1 MNGHTDKEKYR
12 KLNPFLQSSV
22 GENVI
27 WGADAHDFCD
37 VESIN
42 EHAFKA
48 LINDIESVDGDGKTR
63 ARFLVGAA
71 GSGKSHLFARLR
83 RRLTRGQFTFVANPP
98 TAIPHIKRFIL
109 KKVVFGMTRPVM
121 GSLGLLPYSQLQ
133 RTVYALMQKILTP
146 KGLNTGRIHRFWKT
160 VNRADYQ
167 KFEETFEKRI
177 SHIGPLEIPIH
188 LRRVLFRVLDDER
201 RDLAAAWLSG
211 NENLRESDYRSLG
224 VAGPLKDDDVSEV
237 LNQLGHLSSGAGP
250 IVLILDQLDSL
261 ARPDQIREIES
272 LMIDLNDSSRNWY
285 IIVSLVQPRYELWLS
300 ILSDPFKQRFGTVRN
315 ALYALQTAELS
326 APSKEHRRQLIE
338 ARLAAPELQTQRA
351 ADGITDPYYP
361 LSPSTFQDV
370 ISSEV
375 STARMLIQRALDVY
389 VTSIAGQILPTTW
402 KLKDFVDQVLADVR
416 AELTEEDISVDTA
429 CIADRIEELF
439 TLLLVAKTGSTPER
453 CDGPLHTEVSNF
465 QGMDRIYRCG
475 ETQVRVV
482 CYDVQQTSKFPSVL
496 KRLVDAAPNTILVR
510 DGRVSVSGKATKEN
524 LGLFQKDKKFLHLSL
539 DRVRSLHAL
548 GILLA
553 KMREGEFENEDT
565 EPKPTESNIYQCLAE
580 NPDLVETELAQALMA
595 MVGLAESSGGKDPP
609 GPGGQG
615 TSEWKSTF
623 PADDPVVLGIARLM
637 EAERWMSFE
646 RLCVRVNAQGVNA
659 HPQQVYE
666 RLQGIPICDSVTIY
680 PSHASLL
687 EGIGIVVWHTEE

>member
-1 MNGHTDKEKYR
+1 MTGQTDKEKYR

-27 WGADAHDFCD
+27 WGADANDFCD

-48 LINDIESVDGDGKTR
+48 LIHDIESVDGDQKTR

-83 RRLTRGQFTFVANPP
+83 RRLTKGQFAFVANPP

-109 KKVVFGMTRPVM
+109 KKVVFGMARPVM
-121 GSLGLLPYSQLQ
+121 GSLGFLEYSQLQ
-133 RTVYALMQKILTP
+133 RTVYTLMQRILTP
-146 KGLNTGRIHRFWKT
+146 KGLDTGRIHRFWKT
-160 VNRADYQ
+160 VKRADYE
-167 KFEETFEKRI
+167 KFEARFVKYVSRV
-177 SHIGPLEIPIH
+177 GPLEIPIH

-211 NENLRESDYRSLG
+211 IETLRESDYQSLG
-224 VAGPLKDDDVSEV
+224 VTGPLKDDEVSEV
-237 LNQLGHLSSGAGP
+237 LNQLGHLSVGVGP
-250 IVLILDQLDSL
+250 IILILDQLDSL
-261 ARPDQIREIES
+261 LRPDQVREIES

-285 IIVSLVQPRYELWLS
+285 VIVSLVQPRYDFWLS
-300 ILSDPFKQRFGTVRN
+300 ILSDPFKQRFGTFRN
-315 ALYALQTAELS
+315 ASYMLQTVELS
-326 APSKEHRRQLIE
+326 ALSKEHRRQLIE
-338 ARLAAPELQTQRA
+338 ARLAAEALQTQRA

-361 LSPSTFQDV
+361 LSSSTFQEV
-370 ISSEV
+370 ISSDV
-375 STARMLIQRALDVY
+375 STARMLIQKALDAY
-389 VTSIAGQILPTTW
+389 YASITDGIPPPTRS
-402 KLKDFVDQVLADVR
+402 LADFVDQLLAAISV
-416 AELTEEDISVDTA
+416 ELREEDLAVDTA
-429 CIADRIEELF
+429 SIADRIEELL
-439 TLLLVAKTGSTPER
+439 TLLLIANKGSTPKR
-453 CDGPLHTEVSNF
+453 SDGPLHTEVNNF
-465 QGMDRIYRCG
+465 QGVDRIYTCG
-475 ETQVRVV
+475 EREVRVV
-482 CYDVQQTSKFPSVL
+482 CYDVQQTSKFPSIL
-496 KRLVDAAPNTILVR
+496 KKLVNAAPNTILVR
-510 DGRVSVSGKATKEN
+510 DGRVSVSGKATKQN
-524 LGLFQKDKKFLHLSL
+524 LTIFQKDKKFFHLSL
-539 DRVRSLHAL
+539 DQIRNLHAL
-548 GILLA
+548 GNLLA
-553 KMREGEFENEDT
+553 KMREGEFENEST
-565 EPKPTESNIYQCLAE
+565 EPKPTERTVYECLAE
-580 NPDLVETELAQALMA
+580 KRDLVGTDLAQTLLA
-595 MVGLAESSGGKDPP
+595 MIGLAEPPDKDPP

>member
-1 MNGHTDKEKYR
+1 MTGHTDKEKYR
-12 KLNPFLQSSV
+12 KLNPFLQNSV

-27 WGADAHDFCD
+27 WGAETNDFCD

-42 EHAFKA
+42 EHAFKE
-48 LINDIESVDGDGKTR
+48 LIHDIESVDGDGKTR

-83 RRLTRGQFTFVANPP
+83 RRLTNGQFTFVANPP

-121 GSLGLLPYSQLQ
+121 GSLGFLPYSQLQ
-133 RTVYALMQKILTP
+133 RTVYSLMQKILTP
-146 KGLNTGRIHRFWKT
+146 KGLNIGQIHRFWKKVKRT
-160 VNRADYQ
+160 DYQ
-167 KFEETFEKRI
+167 KFEARFERDI
-177 SHIGPLEIPIH
+177 SHVGPLEIPIH

-201 RDLAAAWLSG
+201 RDLAVAWLSG
-211 NENLRESDYRSLG
+211 NENLRESDYRNLG
-224 VAGPLKDDDVSEV
+224 VVGPLKDDDVSEV

-250 IVLILDQLDSL
+250 IVLVLDQLDSL

-285 IIVSLVQPRYELWLS
+285 VIVSLVVEKYDLWLS
-300 ILSDPFKQRFGTVRN
+300 ILSDPFKQRFGTVKN
-315 ALYALQTAELS
+315 ALYTLQTVELS
-326 APSKEHRRQLIE
+326 ALSKEHRRQLIE
-338 ARLAAPELQTQRA
+338 ARLAAPALQTQRE

-370 ISSEV
+370 ISSDI
-375 STARMLIQRALDVY
+375 STARMLIQRALDAY
-389 VTSIAGQILPTTW
+389 VTSITDQIVPTTRN
-402 KLKDFVDQVLADVR
+402 LKDFVDQILADVR

-439 TLLLVAKTGSTPER
+439 TLLLVAKKGSAPER
-453 CDGPLHTEVSNF
+453 SDGPLYTEMSNF

-482 CYDVQQTSKFPSVL
+482 CYDVQQTSRFPSVL
-496 KRLVDAAPNTILVR
+496 RRLVNAETNTILVR
-510 DGRVSVSGKATKEN
+510 DGRVSVSGKATKE
-524 LGLFQKDKKFLHLSL
+524 LLSHFEKDKKFFHLSL
-539 DRVRSLHAL
+539 DRIRGLHAL
-548 GILLA
+548 GSLLA
-553 KMREGEFENEDT
+553 KMREGEFTNENTAPE
-565 EPKPTESNIYQCLAE
+565 PTERNIYQCLAE
-580 NPDLVETELAQALMA
+580 NADLVETDLAQALMA
-595 MVGLAESSGGKDPP
+595 MVGLAESAPVKGSSSDVED
-609 GPGGQG
+609 
-615 TSEWKSTF
+615 TSERTNTF
-623 PADDPVVLGIARLM
+623 PADDPVVMGIARLM

-659 HPQQVYE
+659 HPDEVYR
-666 RLQGIPICDSVTIY
+666 RLKGIPICDSVTIY
-680 PSHASLL
+680 PSNVSLL